1 MRGQD
6 HSAGAQAHV
15 HAEHDHD
22 HAHHAGSHGHGHNHA
37 HGASARRL
45 AWAVAV
51 LLIFTVI
58 EAVGGWWVN
67 SLALLSDAVHMAADS
82 AALLLALVAIRL
94 STRPPSARLTY
105 GNGRWQTLAAFV
117 NGLVLLVLTVGLIVE
132 ALRRLWHPEAVDGG
146 WMLAI
151 AVLGGLANLAALMA
165 LTGGESLN
173 ERGAR
178 LHVLSDLLGSAA
190 AVLAAGLILGF
201 NWTVADPLLSL
212 LVSGLILRS
221 GWHLTRDSALVLLEG
236 APPGVSAN
244 QVRDVL
250 STVPGVAGAHH
261 VHVWSLDGAEPVVT
275 LHVRLAAQ
283 AESEATL
290 RAVHHRLHDALGIE
304 HATVQIEADAC
315 IAPGQAQCHPG

>member
-1 MRGQD
+1 MQD
-6 HSAGAQAHV
+6 PEHT
-15 HAEHDHD
+15 HAAHD
-22 HAHHAGSHGHGHNHA
+22 HAPHHDRAHAHPAGHHGHDHA
-37 HGASARRL
+37 RGASAHRL
-45 AWAVAV
+45 GWALAV

-94 STRPPSARLTY
+94 SARPPSARLTY

-117 NGLVLLVLTVGLIVE
+117 NGLVLLLLTVGLIVE
-132 ALRRLWHPEAVDGG
+132 ALQRLWRPEAVEGG
-146 WMLAI
+146 WMLVI
-151 AVLGGLANLAALMA
+151 AALGGLANLGALLA

-190 AVLAAGLILGF
+190 AMLAAGLILGF

-212 LVSGLILRS
+212 LVSALILRS
-221 GWHLTRDSALVLLEG
+221 GWHLTRDSAHVLLEG
-236 APPGVSAN
+236 APASLSASE
-244 QVRDVL
+244 VREALAD
-250 STVPGVAGAHH
+250 VPGVAGAHH

-283 AESEATL
+283 AASEATL

-304 HATVQIEADAC
+304 HATVQIEAGAC
-315 IAPGQAQCHPG
+315 IGPGQPHCHLG

>member
-1 MRGQD
+1 
-6 HSAGAQAHV
+6 
-15 HAEHDHD
+15 
-22 HAHHAGSHGHGHNHA
+22 
-37 HGASARRL
+37 
-45 AWAVAV
+45 VAV

-94 STRPPSARLTY
+94 SARPPSARLTY

-221 GWHLTRDSALVLLEG
+221 GWHLTRDSAHVLLEG
-236 APPGVSAN
+236 APPGVSAS

-250 STVPGVAGAHH
+250 SNVPGVASAHH

-290 RAVHHRLHDALGIE
+290 RAVHHRLHEALGIA
-304 HATVQIEADAC
+304 HATVQIETDAC
-315 IAPGQAQCHPG
+315 IAPGQAQCHSG

>member
-1 MRGQD
+1 MQD
-6 HSAGAQAHV
+6 PEHT
-15 HAEHDHD
+15 HAAHD
-22 HAHHAGSHGHGHNHA
+22 HAPHRAHAHAAGHHGHDHA
-37 HGASARRL
+37 RGASAHRL
-45 AWAVAV
+45 GWALAV

-94 STRPPSARLTY
+94 SARPPSARLTY

-117 NGLVLLVLTVGLIVE
+117 NGLVLLLLTVGLIVE
-132 ALRRLWHPEAVDGG
+132 ALQRLWRPEAVEGG
-146 WMLAI
+146 WMLVI
-151 AVLGGLANLAALMA
+151 AALGGLANLGALLA

-190 AVLAAGLILGF
+190 AMLAAGLILGF

-212 LVSGLILRS
+212 LVSALILRS
-221 GWHLTRDSALVLLEG
+221 GWHLTRDSAHVLLEG
-236 APPGVSAN
+236 APASLSASE
-244 QVRDVL
+244 VREALAD
-250 STVPGVAGAHH
+250 VPGVAGAHH

-304 HATVQIEADAC
+304 HATVQIEAGAC
-315 IAPGQAQCHPG
+315 IGPGQPHCHLG

>member
-1 MRGQD
+1 MQD
-6 HSAGAQAHV
+6 PEHT
-15 HAEHDHD
+15 HAAHD
-22 HAHHAGSHGHGHNHA
+22 HAPHHDRAHAHPAGHHGHDHA
-37 HGASARRL
+37 RGASAHRL
-45 AWAVAV
+45 GWALAV

-94 STRPPSARLTY
+94 SARPPSARLTY

-117 NGLVLLVLTVGLIVE
+117 NGLVLLLLTVGLIVE
-132 ALRRLWHPEAVDGG
+132 ALQRLWRPEAVEGG
-146 WMLAI
+146 WMLVI
-151 AVLGGLANLAALMA
+151 AALGGLANLGALFA

-190 AVLAAGLILGF
+190 AMLAAGLILGF

-212 LVSGLILRS
+212 LVSALILRS
-221 GWHLTRDSALVLLEG
+221 GWHLTRDSAHVLLEG
-236 APPGVSAN
+236 APASLSAS
-244 QVRDVL
+244 QVRAALAD
-250 STVPGVAGAHH
+250 VPGVAGAHH

-304 HATVQIEADAC
+304 HATVQIEAGAC
-315 IAPGQAQCHPG
+315 IGPGQPHCHLG

>member
-1 MRGQD
+1 M
-6 HSAGAQAHV
+6 
-15 HAEHDHD
+15 
-22 HAHHAGSHGHGHNHA
+22 
-37 HGASARRL
+37 
-45 AWAVAV
+45 AV

-94 STRPPSARLTY
+94 SARPPSARLTY

-221 GWHLTRDSALVLLEG
+221 GWHLTRDSAHVLLEG
-236 APPGVSAN
+236 APPGVSAS

-250 STVPGVAGAHH
+250 SNVPGVASAHH

-290 RAVHHRLHDALGIE
+290 RAVHHRLHEALGIA

-315 IAPGQAQCHPG
+315 IAPGQAQCHSG

>member
-1 MRGQD
+1 MQD
-6 HSAGAQAHV
+6 PEHT
-15 HAEHDHD
+15 HAAHD
-22 HAHHAGSHGHGHNHA
+22 HAPHHDRAHAHPAGHHGHDHA
-37 HGASARRL
+37 RGASAHRL
-45 AWAVAV
+45 GWALAV

-94 STRPPSARLTY
+94 SARPPSARLTY

-117 NGLVLLVLTVGLIVE
+117 NGLVLLLLTVGLIVE
-132 ALRRLWHPEAVDGG
+132 ALQRLWRPEAVEGG
-146 WMLAI
+146 WMLVI
-151 AVLGGLANLAALMA
+151 AALGGLANLGALLA

-190 AVLAAGLILGF
+190 AMLAAGLILGF

-212 LVSGLILRS
+212 LVSALILRS
-221 GWHLTRDSALVLLEG
+221 GWHLTRDSAHVLLEG
-236 APPGVSAN
+236 APASLSASE
-244 QVRDVL
+244 VREALAD
-250 STVPGVAGAHH
+250 VPGVAGAHH

-304 HATVQIEADAC
+304 HATVQIEAGAC
-315 IAPGQAQCHPG
+315 IGPGQPHCHLG

>member
-1 MRGQD
+1 MQD
-6 HSAGAQAHV
+6 PEHTHAAHDHPPHRDRAHAHAAGH
-15 HAEHDHD
+15 HGHD
-22 HAHHAGSHGHGHNHA
+22 HAR
-37 HGASARRL
+37 GASAHRL
-45 AWAVAV
+45 RWALAV

-94 STRPPSARLTY
+94 SARPPSARLTY

-117 NGLVLLVLTVGLIVE
+117 NGLVLLLLTVGLIVE
-132 ALRRLWHPEAVDGG
+132 ALQRLWRPEAVEGG
-146 WMLAI
+146 WMLVI
-151 AVLGGLANLAALMA
+151 AALGGLANLGALLA

-190 AVLAAGLILGF
+190 AMLAAGLILGF

-212 LVSGLILRS
+212 LVSALILRS
-221 GWHLTRDSALVLLEG
+221 GWHLTRDSAHVLLEG
-236 APPGVSAN
+236 APASLSASE
-244 QVRDVL
+244 VREALAD
-250 STVPGVAGAHH
+250 VPGVAGAHH

-304 HATVQIEADAC
+304 HATVQIEAGAC
-315 IAPGQAQCHPG
+315 IGPGQPHCHLG

>member
-1 MRGQD
+1 M
-6 HSAGAQAHV
+6 
-15 HAEHDHD
+15 
-22 HAHHAGSHGHGHNHA
+22 
-37 HGASARRL
+37 
-45 AWAVAV
+45 

-94 STRPPSARLTY
+94 SARPPSARLTY

-117 NGLVLLVLTVGLIVE
+117 NGLVLLLLTVGLIVE
-132 ALRRLWHPEAVDGG
+132 ALQRLWRPEAVEGG
-146 WMLAI
+146 WMLVI
-151 AVLGGLANLAALMA
+151 AALGGLANLGALFA
-165 LTGGESLN
+165 LTGGESMN
-173 ERGAR
+173 ELGAR

-190 AVLAAGLILGF
+190 AMLAAGLILGF

-212 LVSGLILRS
+212 LVSALILRS
-221 GWHLTRDSALVLLEG
+221 GWHLTRDSAHVLLEG
-236 APPGVSAN
+236 APASLSASE
-244 QVRDVL
+244 VREAL
-250 STVPGVAGAHH
+250 AEVPGVAGAHH

-304 HATVQIEADAC
+304 HATVQIEAGAC
-315 IAPGQAQCHPG
+315 IGPGQPHCHLG

>member
-1 MRGQD
+1 MQD
-6 HSAGAQAHV
+6 PEHT
-15 HAEHDHD
+15 HAAHD
-22 HAHHAGSHGHGHNHA
+22 HAPHHDRAHAHPAGHHGHDHA
-37 HGASARRL
+37 RGASAHRL
-45 AWAVAV
+45 GWALAV

-94 STRPPSARLTY
+94 SARPPSARLTY

-117 NGLVLLVLTVGLIVE
+117 NGLVLLLLTVGLIVE
-132 ALRRLWHPEAVDGG
+132 ALQRLWRPEAVEGG
-146 WMLAI
+146 WMLVI
-151 AVLGGLANLAALMA
+151 AALGGLANLGALFA

-190 AVLAAGLILGF
+190 AMLAAGLILGF

-212 LVSGLILRS
+212 LVSALILRS
-221 GWHLTRDSALVLLEG
+221 GWHLTRDSAHVLLEG
-236 APPGVSAN
+236 APASLSASE
-244 QVRDVL
+244 VREALAD
-250 STVPGVAGAHH
+250 VPGVAGAHH

-304 HATVQIEADAC
+304 HATVQIEAGAC
-315 IAPGQAQCHPG
+315 IGPGQPHCHLG

>member
-1 MRGQD
+1 MKD
-6 HSAGAQAHV
+6 PEHT
-15 HAEHDHD
+15 HAAHD
-22 HAHHAGSHGHGHNHA
+22 HAPHHDRAHAHPAGHHGHDHA
-37 HGASARRL
+37 RGASAHRL
-45 AWAVAV
+45 RWALAV

-94 STRPPSARLTY
+94 SARPPSARLTY

-117 NGLVLLVLTVGLIVE
+117 NGLVLLLLTVGLIVE
-132 ALRRLWHPEAVDGG
+132 ALQRLWRPEAVEGG
-146 WMLAI
+146 WMLVI
-151 AVLGGLANLAALMA
+151 AALGGLANLGALFA

-190 AVLAAGLILGF
+190 AMLAAGLILGF

-212 LVSGLILRS
+212 LVSALILRS
-221 GWHLTRDSALVLLEG
+221 GWHLTRDSAHVLLEG
-236 APPGVSAN
+236 APASLSASE
-244 QVRDVL
+244 VREALAD
-250 STVPGVAGAHH
+250 VPGVAGAHH

-304 HATVQIEADAC
+304 HATVQIEAGAC
-315 IAPGQAQCHPG
+315 IGPGQPHCHLG

>member
-1 MRGQD
+1 M
-6 HSAGAQAHV
+6 
-15 HAEHDHD
+15 
-22 HAHHAGSHGHGHNHA
+22 
-37 HGASARRL
+37 
-45 AWAVAV
+45 AV

-94 STRPPSARLTY
+94 SARPPSARLTY

-117 NGLVLLVLTVGLIVE
+117 NGLVLLLLTVGLIVE
-132 ALRRLWHPEAVDGG
+132 ALQRLWRPEAVEGG
-146 WMLAI
+146 WMLVI
-151 AVLGGLANLAALMA
+151 AALGGLANLGALFA

-190 AVLAAGLILGF
+190 AMLAAGLILGF

-212 LVSGLILRS
+212 LVSALILRS
-221 GWHLTRDSALVLLEG
+221 GWHLTRDSAHVLLEG
-236 APPGVSAN
+236 APASLSAN
-244 QVRDVL
+244 EVCEALAD
-250 STVPGVAGAHH
+250 VPGVAGAHH
-261 VHVWSLDGAEPVVT
+261 VHVWSLDGAEPVAT
-275 LHVRLAAQ
+275 LHVCLAAQ

-304 HATVQIEADAC
+304 HATVQIEAGAC
-315 IAPGQAQCHPG
+315 ISPGQPHCHLG

>member
-1 MRGQD
+1 MQD
-6 HSAGAQAHV
+6 PEHT
-15 HAEHDHD
+15 HAAHD
-22 HAHHAGSHGHGHNHA
+22 HAPHRDRAHAHAAGHHGHDHA
-37 HGASARRL
+37 RGASAHRL
-45 AWAVAV
+45 RWALAV

-94 STRPPSARLTY
+94 SARPPSARLTY

-117 NGLVLLVLTVGLIVE
+117 NGLVLLLLTVGLIVE
-132 ALRRLWHPEAVDGG
+132 ALQRLWRPEAVEGG
-146 WMLAI
+146 WMLVI
-151 AVLGGLANLAALMA
+151 AALGGLANLGALFA

-190 AVLAAGLILGF
+190 AMLAAGLILGF

-212 LVSGLILRS
+212 LVSALILRS
-221 GWHLTRDSALVLLEG
+221 GWHLTRDSAHVLLEG
-236 APPGVSAN
+236 APASLSASE
-244 QVRDVL
+244 VREALAD
-250 STVPGVAGAHH
+250 VPGVAGAHH

-304 HATVQIEADAC
+304 HATVQIEAGAC
-315 IAPGQAQCHPG
+315 IGPGQSHCHLG

>member
-1 MRGQD
+1 MRR
-6 HSAGAQAHV
+6 
-15 HAEHDHD
+15 HDHPPGAHAGHD
-22 HAHHAGSHGHGHNHA
+22 HHPDHGHTHHARHHGHDHA
-37 HGASARRL
+37 HGASAQRL
-45 AWAVAV
+45 GWALAV

-82 AALLLALVAIRL
+82 TALLLALVAIRL
-94 STRPPSARLTY
+94 SARPPNARLTY

-117 NGLVLLVLTVGLIVE
+117 NGLVLLLLTVGLIVE
-132 ALRRLWHPEAVDGG
+132 ALHRLWQPETVQGG
-146 WMLAI
+146 WMLVVA
-151 AVLGGLANLAALMA
+151 AVGGVANLGALIA

-190 AVLAAGLILGF
+190 AILAAGLILGF

-212 LVSGLILRS
+212 LVSALILRS
-221 GWHLTRDSALVLLEG
+221 GWHLTRDSAHVLLEG
-236 APPGVSAN
+236 APPGVSAS
-244 QVRDVL
+244 QVRGALVD
-250 STVPGVAGAHH
+250 VPGVASAHH
-261 VHVWSLDGAEPVVT
+261 VHVWSIDGAEPVVT

-290 RAVHHRLHDALGIE
+290 RAVHRRLHDALGIE
-304 HATVQIEADAC
+304 HATVQIEVDTC
-315 IAPGQAQCHPG
+315 IAPGQTHCLPG